1 MARKDYKVEGMNCQ
15 HCVMHVKNALEQLEG
30 VEKVF
35 VSLDDS
41 LVSIFS
47 DNQPEVR
54 QLNEALE
61 EAGHYKISET

>member
-41 LVSIFS
+41 LVSIFA
-47 DNQPEVR
+47 DNQPEVP
-54 QLNEALE
+54 QLNKALE